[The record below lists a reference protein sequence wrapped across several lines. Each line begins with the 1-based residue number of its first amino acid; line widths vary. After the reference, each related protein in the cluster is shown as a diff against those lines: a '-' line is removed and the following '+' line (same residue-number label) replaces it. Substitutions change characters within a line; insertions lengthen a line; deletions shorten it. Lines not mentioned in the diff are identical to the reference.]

1 MFKTRNNSTINKNP
15 YNNQYFSQRTMN
27 YLTESSC
34 EAIQKV
40 LRKDYFNRLQK
51 ASLNNL
57 INYINEDELPKQ
69 HNINLEEMNKKPLKY
84 AAKQILFSDKIRKNN
99 YKWIKK
105 HPRKKNYVEQEAN
118 KFGEL
123 KNNEDYKTLM
133 DEGNDKKS
141 NLFKAKKIYI
151 DKYPIHYDNNYIDE
165 VEKKYIKPYLSKENI
180 IYKEYIE
187 NKKSKTPFNFIIG

>member
-1 MFKTRNNSTINKNP
+1 MLKARNNSTINKNP
-15 YNNQYFSQRTMN
+15 HNQYFSHRTMN

-34 EAIQKV
+34 EEIQKV

-57 INYINEDELPKQ
+57 INYINEDELPRQ
-69 HNINLEEMNKKPLKY
+69 NNINLEGMNKNPLKY

-99 YKWIKK
+99 YKWMKK
-105 HPRKKNYVEQEAN
+105 HPRKKIHGQADAIKV
-118 KFGEL
+118 GEL
-123 KNNEDYKTLM
+123 KNNEDYKNLM
-133 DEGNDKKS
+133 DENNDRK
-141 NLFKAKKIYI
+141 NNMFKAKKIYI